1 MKGCGRRRA
10 RAPARGGFAWEGAD
24 ALMQREGRY
33 NMKFRPQDKQPL
45 PSMGLRGF
53 LDEKLGSPQ
62 FTSRQILGMLGPL
75 VLDQF
80 FILAINTLTTSMVS
94 ASGQDS
100 VSATS
105 LVNPLTL
112 LVMGFLSAISSGG
125 SVVVARYKGA
135 GNADGLRRAG
145 GQVILASFFVACIIT
160 AVLVPCSGP
169 IVRILSGNAT
179 ASVQEKAIEYL
190 AGYSLSFLS
199 FSVYYGATSV
209 LRGIGDA
216 RMCLKLTVLIN
227 LVHLAASALFLNVW
241 KMDILGTTLSFNIAR
256 LIGGAAALYMA
267 MTRHREPGI
276 CFQDIFRIDTKLLK
290 AVFYQGVP
298 FGVEQVLANGGNLMM
313 QTYMV
318 QLGTASIAAN
328 AIAMSMLGLFYA
340 APNASALLAIT
351 VVGQCMGADN
361 IRQARQYGVRL
372 VQVGIVLTIAAI
384 LLLLPVS
391 PLILSWYAPQAETA
405 QLVWRVLFLGL
416 VFMPVFWP
424 LSNTMPNTLRAAGDA
439 VFTSVASLACM
450 WGIRVGLGY
459 LLTVPLGFGIY
470 GAWGAMVLE
479 WVIRSII
486 FTWRFRKGKCW
497 GQ

>member
-1 MKGCGRRRA
+1 
-10 RAPARGGFAWEGAD
+10 
-24 ALMQREGRY
+24 
-33 NMKFRPQDKQPL
+33 MKFRSADKQPL
-45 PSMGLRGF
+45 PCLGLRGF
-53 LDEKLGSPQ
+53 LDEKLGSAQ
-62 FTSRQILGMLGPL
+62 FTSRHILEMLGPL

-94 ASGQDS
+94 ESGQDS

-135 GNADGLRRAG
+135 GNACGLRRAG
-145 GQVILASFFVACIIT
+145 GQVILASFFVACLIT
-160 AVLVPCSGP
+160 AVLVPFSGP
-169 IVRILSGNAT
+169 LVHFLFGNAT
-179 ASVQEKAIEYL
+179 AGVQKKAIEYL

-227 LVHLAASALFLNVW
+227 LVHLLASALFLNVW

-256 LIGGAAALYMA
+256 LIGGTAALYMV
-267 MTRHREPGI
+267 MSRRREPGVR
-276 CFQDIFRIDTKLLK
+276 FQDIFRMDKKLLK
-290 AVFYQGVP
+290 AVFHQGVP
-298 FGVEQVLANGGNLMM
+298 FGVEQVFANGGNLIM

-340 APNASALLAIT
+340 APSASALLAIT
-351 VVGQCMGADN
+351 VVGQCIGAGN
-361 IRQARQYGVRL
+361 IQQARKYGIRL
-372 VQVGIVLTIAAI
+372 VQTGIVLTVAAI

-391 PLILSWYAPQAETA
+391 PLILSWYVPKAETTR
-405 QLVWRVLFLGL
+405 LVWHVLFIGL
-416 VFMPVFWP
+416 IFMPVFWP

-439 VFTSVASLACM
+439 VFTSVVSLACM
-450 WGIRVGLGY
+450 WGIRVGIGY
-459 LLTVPLGFGIY
+459 LLTIPLGLGIY

-479 WVIRSII
+479 WVVRSAV
-486 FTWRFRKGKCW
+486 FTWRFQKRKCW